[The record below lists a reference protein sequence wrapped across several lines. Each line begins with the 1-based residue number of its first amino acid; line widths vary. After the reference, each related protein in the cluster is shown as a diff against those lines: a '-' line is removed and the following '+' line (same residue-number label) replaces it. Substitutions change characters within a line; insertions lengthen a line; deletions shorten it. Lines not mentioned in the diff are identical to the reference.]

1 MSALGL
7 RRILLVLATVSMG
20 LAASTALAQRYGHGI
35 HSAHRISSS
44 YYGGHYGHR
53 HLGHGVSVSI
63 GGYPYGYGIGYG
75 YGYRGLSYRGFGGY
89 GLGGYGYSSF
99 GYPYSGYVSAYRGY
113 SPYYSSRVVGLNYY
127 ARPAYVYVPT
137 DTYRSGYRYGVAQSS
152 YTVPSDPTETLQQP
166 SADAASSDANSQ
178 LPADLRPGMVL
189 PDGARVI
196 SVDPIGGN

>member
-20 LAASTALAQRYGHGI
+20 LAASTAMAQRYGHGI
-35 HSAHRISSS
+35 HSHHRISSS
-44 YYGGHYGHR
+44 YYGGYYGHR
-53 HLGHGVSVSI
+53 PLGRGVSVSI
-63 GGYPYGYGIGYG
+63 GGYPYGYGVGYG

-113 SPYYSSRVVGLNYY
+113 SPYYSSRVMGVGYY
-127 ARPAYVYVPT
+127 ARPASVYVPS
-137 DTYRSGYRYGVAQSS
+137 DAYRLGYRDGVAQSS
-152 YTVPSDPTETLQQP
+152 YAAPLDSGENSRQP
-166 SADAASSDANSQ
+166 LSAAASLDSDSQ

-196 SVDPIGGN
+196 SVDPIGGK